1 MLFTELMHA
10 IHPHLMKDADVPSFT
25 RNIIQMLC
33 NIPED
38 DWYTKKDPSSEQSY
52 KDESLR
58 KFYNRGLTKKLAK
71 SMLAVGVLTKNN
83 FIDSINHP
91 ERDDIFLDGLVDDVQ
106 PFCDTSTNVT
116 NQNVAEILFELFHKS
131 LEYIVNPELENDRKI
146 RQGQTISNRA
156 KGSFG
161 SGLVDDCKYTCSMP
175 LCGKHL
181 QTITPQNQTAADY
194 EIIPIEES
202 KGVKYENL
210 IAVCHDC
217 FQKYTLSHTKAEK
230 KSLKAIK
237 KLQMDAR
244 STRQTLDDIAISKG
258 IELVIE
264 NLSNAKPSE
273 LKDLTYDP
281 VSVSEKIDEDNC
293 YFLVNDIKNNVARY
307 YNYIEKTMRNLS
319 MKNVYSD
326 DLIRAQM
333 KESYKQL
340 ASNHTLT
347 PEQIFSELSKRIQR
361 ITKQDIRF
369 CYIVVSYFVQSCE
382 VFNAITK

>member
-91 ERDDIFLDGLVDDVQ
+91 ERDDIVLDGLVDDVQ

-319 MKNVYSD
+319 MKNVYRD